1 MFEYNFDLETELK
14 IYRKVGNKNGFCN
27 YSEWENYVLNK
38 YGNKRYTESSL
49 KNFLHYLKKNQRVI
63 VSKKESWSS
72 TIMPMVILI
81 ITILSTSVFSI
92 IGVINNYNDAIN
104 TFTDEEFRKY
114 SGYSVEM
121 IYSAL
126 EQNLYSGMYFYIFAM
141 IIVSFVIIAMI
152 MLMTSKIGEY
162 NLRESFYYDYIQI
175 IKSIIENKKMDK
187 YRKNR

>member
-1 MFEYNFDLETELK
+1 MFDYNFDLETELK

-49 KNFLHYLKKNQRVI
+49 KNFLHYLKKNQRTI
-63 VSKKESWSS
+63 VSKKEGWSS

-104 TFTDEEFRKY
+104 TFTDEEFMKY

-126 EQNLYSGMYFYIFAM
+126 EQNLYS
-141 IIVSFVIIAMI
+141 
-152 MLMTSKIGEY
+152 KILG
-162 NLRESFYYDYIQI
+162 SDP
-175 IKSIIENKKMDK
+175 IKKK
-187 YRKNR
+187 

>member
-1 MFEYNFDLETELK
+1 MFEYNFDLEKELK

-49 KNFLHYLKKNQRVI
+49 KNFFHYLKKNQRVI

-92 IGVINNYNDAIN
+92 IGI
-104 TFTDEEFRKY
+104 
-114 SGYSVEM
+114 
-121 IYSAL
+121 
-126 EQNLYSGMYFYIFAM
+126 
-141 IIVSFVIIAMI
+141 
-152 MLMTSKIGEY
+152 
-162 NLRESFYYDYIQI
+162 
-175 IKSIIENKKMDK
+175 
-187 YRKNR
+187 